1 MVVLFIQQQG
11 TMGHIESEPNI
22 PNLGLASSLTNIIS
36 EQFAQVLSPLAQMA
50 NVEPGVLF
58 IQQLQPAT
66 QPGAG

>member
-1 MVVLFIQQQG
+1 MVWFIQQQG

-22 PNLGLASSLTNIIS
+22 PNLGLASSLTNIIRD
-36 EQFAQVLSPLAQMA
+36 QFAGICSPLAQMA

-66 QPGAG
+66 GPGAG